1 MNHTALAAAFACVIV
16 AGIGCTNRPPD
27 VGVEQSKLTPGM
39 TKRTITKGVT
49 TQAEIM
55 ETFGPPELVTQ
66 RDGKEIWTYDKL
78 RQEIQSS
85 SGYFTVLIAG
95 TSQRNV
101 QSSSTSTMLIV
112 YFDAQD
118 RVEEYRLNTVRF

>member
-1 MNHTALAAAFACVIV
+1 MKYKVLVVSLAFVIA
-16 AGIGCTNRPPD
+16 AGIGCASRPAD
-27 VGVEQSKLTPGM
+27 IGAEQSKLTPGM

-95 TSQRNV
+95 TSQRSV

-118 RVEEYRLNTVRF
+118 RVEEYRLSTVRF